1 MTTKNP
7 AALERARQ
15 AVIAVGDGRG
25 VIIEA
30 SDDRF
35 VVTAAHCLPFLPPAH
50 GASYLNE
57 RTYKDFLGPLN
68 ESKHKVWAECLFA
81 DPVSDIAV
89 LGSPDAGALWD
100 EAEAYEALMAEAPA
114 LQISDPPAQ
123 APAWLLTLDGGWS
136 QCLINHHGG
145 PLWISGAAEG
155 IVGGM
160 SGSPIVADD
169 ATAIGL
175 VCVSGGSPGD
185 LHTEGGPNARLTHS
199 LPGWFLLKLR

>member
-1 MTTKNP
+1 MDDAQM
-7 AALERARQ
+7 AAAKG
-15 AVIAVGDGRG
+15 AVITVGVGRG
-25 VIIEA
+25 FIVEA
-30 SDDRF
+30 ANQRL
-35 VVTAAHCLPFLPPAH
+35 VTTAAHCLPHLPPAH
-50 GASYLNE
+50 SASYSEE
-57 RTYKDFLGPLN
+57 RTYRELLGPLN
-68 ESKHKVWAECLFA
+68 DSNPKVSAECLFA

-89 LGSPDAGALWD
+89 LGSPD

-123 APAWLLTLDGGWS
+123 APAWLLTLDGRWS
-136 QCLINHHGG
+136 QCLINHYGG

-155 IVGGM
+155 IVVGM

-175 VCVSGGSPGD
+175 VCVSAGSLGN

-199 LPGWFLLKLR
+199 LPGWILPKLR